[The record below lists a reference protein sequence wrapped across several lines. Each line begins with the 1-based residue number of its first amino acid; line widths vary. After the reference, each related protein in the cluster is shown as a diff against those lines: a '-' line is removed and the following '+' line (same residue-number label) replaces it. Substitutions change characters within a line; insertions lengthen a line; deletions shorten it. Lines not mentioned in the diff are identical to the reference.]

1 MLGPLQSPAPGRWG
15 CRLLLNEDQAG
26 VKRHERD
33 GHSGDSEGKN
43 RDKRGLPIH
52 CLKVWI

>member
-1 MLGPLQSPAPGRWG
+1 MLGPLQRRWG